1 MSSDERRTSYSRRFM
16 WLAIF
21 IVVLF
26 GGYSIGWFYLAGK
39 LEAKAEAAI
48 AALNRDGV
56 VAECANPVAHGF
68 PFRLGVFCDR
78 VVFEDADRGVSLSAG
93 NFRSAG
99 QVYDPSRL
107 IAELDGPARID
118 LPQAQALA
126 VDWQNLRASVRLAR
140 PLPERVSLEGEKL
153 RATTPDGTPLAE
165 AETFEGHMRP
175 NGGNLDLA
183 GRFDGLKLD
192 PALVEGRSLPPF
204 AGETD
209 LTVNDGVAL
218 LGQEMDTLRGRSGTI
233 RTLALS
239 TGEKTGIALSGP
251 FSVDQDGLLD
261 ADLKITVRDPNG
273 LSVVLAEAMP
283 EWRDK
288 IRQGS
293 AGLTLLGNAPS
304 LPLKIVKGKMSMG
317 FVRLGNV
324 PPLR

>member
-1 MSSDERRTSYSRRFM
+1 MPDARRPNFSRRFL

-21 IVVLF
+21 IAVLF

-39 LEAKAEAAI
+39 LEAKAANVIES
-48 AALNRDGV
+48 LNRDGV
-56 VAECANPVAHGF
+56 VAECTNPVAHGF

-78 VVFEDADRGVSLSAG
+78 VAFEDANRGVSLSAG
-93 NFRSAG
+93 SFRSAG
-99 QVYDPSRL
+99 QIYDPARL

-118 LPQAQALA
+118 LPQARALA
-126 VDWQNLRASVRLAR
+126 VDWQNLRASVRLAE

-153 RATTPDGTPLAE
+153 RATTPEGTPLAE
-165 AETFEGHMRP
+165 AESFEGHMRP

-192 PALVEGRSLPPF
+192 PSLVEGRNVPPF

-218 LGQEMDTLRGRSGTI
+218 LGQTVESLRGRSGTI
-233 RTLALS
+233 HTLTLS
-239 TGEKTGIALSGP
+239 TGERTGIVVSGP
-251 FSVDQDGLLD
+251 FSVDQDGLVD

-304 LPLKIVKGKMSMG
+304 LPLKIVKGNMSMG
-317 FVRLGNV
+317 FVRLGHL
-324 PPLR
+324 PPLQ